1 MIKNEVNLSVAMNIL
16 NKKITKLNLEI
27 LDNPNDLKLKEDLE
41 NFLKIKKEIG
51 KGNTSLIQ
59 KVINDSKNEE

>member
-27 LDNPNDLKLKEDLE
+27 LDNPNDLKLQEELE
-41 NFLKIKKEIG
+41 KYLQTKKEIG
-51 KGNTSLIQ
+51 KGNISLIQ
-59 KVINDSKNEE
+59 KVINDSKNER